1 MRNMTYPIWAT
12 ALLLYLLF
20 LGWHENWRGPLTQD
34 EIEKISS
41 HIIASETL
49 SPDQQQALADFMRSD
64 NGGEFFMVN
73 FGSYYRGEIADPDSG
88 KMMSPA
94 EVLDK
99 YFRPFMGK
107 ALRRGSYPALSGNML
122 GGYIEAWGTSSN
134 PGWTGIGIIRYRS
147 RRDLLHLVMD
157 GDFSDSHIFKKAA
170 LSATLATPVGIRF
183 GALLS
188 PRLWVALLLLAFA
201 ALAQIMVL
209 SRKGKT

>member
-73 FGSYYRGEIADPDSG
+73 FGTYYPGEIADPDSG

-122 GGYIEAWGTSSN
+122 GGYIEAWGTSTN

-157 GDFSDSHIFKKAA
+157 GDFSD
-170 LSATLATPVGIRF
+170 
-183 GALLS
+183 
-188 PRLWVALLLLAFA
+188 
-201 ALAQIMVL
+201 
-209 SRKGKT
+209 

>member
-1 MRNMTYPIWAT
+1 MRNMTYPIWAM
-12 ALLLYLLF
+12 ALLFYLLF

-41 HIIASETL
+41 HINVSETL
-49 SPDQQQALADFMRSD
+49 SPDQQQALANFMRSD
-64 NGGEFFMVN
+64 NGGEFFIVN
-73 FGSYYRGEIADPDSG
+73 FGAYYRGEIADPDSG

-99 YFRPFMGK
+99 YFRPFMSKG
-107 ALRRGSYPALSGNML
+107 LRRGSYPALSGNML
-122 GGYIEAWGTSSN
+122 SGYIEAWGTSTN

-157 GDFSDSHIFKKAA
+157 SDFSDSHIFKKAA

-188 PRLWVALLLLAFA
+188 PRLWVALLLLALA

-209 SRKGKT
+209 SRKGKK

>member
-12 ALLLYLLF
+12 ALLLYLVF

-34 EIEKISS
+34 EIEKFSS
-41 HIIASETL
+41 HVNASETL
-49 SPDQQQALADFMRSD
+49 SPDQQQALTDFMRSD

-73 FGSYYRGEIADPDSG
+73 FVAHYRGEIAQPGSG
-88 KMMSPA
+88 EMMQA
-94 EVLDK
+94 AAVLDK

-107 ALRRGSYPALSGNML
+107 ILRRGGYPAFAGNTL
-122 GGYIEAWGTSSN
+122 GGYIEAWGTGAN
-134 PGWTGIGIIRYRS
+134 PGWSNVGIIRYRS
-147 RRDLLHLVMD
+147 RRDMLQSVTD
-157 GDFSDSHIFKKAA
+157 ADFSDSHIFKKAA

-188 PRLWVALLLLAFA
+188 PRLWVALLLLALA